1 MEVVEKTEGA
11 KIAYTVTQKSIIFGD
26 EDLSINLK
34 NREMDEAVLLDVCMD
49 GNGFLVIGAAAG
61 RRYVAQ
67 IVIPA
72 REYVEQET
80 GVNAEGYPQL
90 EKTAVPFD
98 MERCTLY
105 LWGLEGEAC

>member
-26 EDLSINLK
+26 DDLSINLK

-72 REYVEQET
+72 REYVEQEA
-80 GVNAEGYPQL
+80 GVNA
-90 EKTAVPFD
+90 AVPFD